1 MIRRTSPTKSQAAQ
15 SNVCGTGREENRNI
29 VRAQDD
35 GTLTGKLMLNTKR
48 FLGGMA
54 YSTTA
59 AASIILYEYMLIT
72 RYGGGN

>member
-1 MIRRTSPTKSQAAQ
+1 MEQEEKKI
-15 SNVCGTGREENRNI
+15 GTLSGPKTTAHWNFFFKKK
-29 VRAQDD
+29 DD

-59 AASIILYEYMLIT
+59 ASIILSEYMLIT